1 MKKFSNHW
9 KSSKQKRKQRK
20 FRFNAPLHIKKKF
33 LSVKLSKDL
42 KTKYKKR
49 NIVIK
54 KGDKIKVLR
63 GGFKKQLGKVV
74 KVNTK
79 NSTVFIE
86 NMQNIRKDGTKNFYP
101 INISNLMVLELNM
114 EDKERKK
121 VLERK

>member
-20 FRFNAPLHIKKKF
+20 FRFNAPIHIRKKF

-49 NIVIK
+49 NIIIK

-63 GGFKKQLGKVV
+63 GGFKKQVGKVV

-79 NSTVFIE
+79 NSTAFIE

-101 INISNLMVLELNM
+101 INISNLMLLELNM

-121 VLERK
+121 ALERK